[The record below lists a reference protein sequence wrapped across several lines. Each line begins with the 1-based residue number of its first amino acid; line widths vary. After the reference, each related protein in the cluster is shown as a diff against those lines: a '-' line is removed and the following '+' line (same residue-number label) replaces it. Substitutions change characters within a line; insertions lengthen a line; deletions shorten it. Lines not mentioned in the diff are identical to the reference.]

1 MNTFKNIAIRFIT
14 IFSLLFYFTN
24 IKAQILTI
32 DSILK
37 IIEIN
42 NPELQMYDAQIKAL
56 DAYATGAYSFDP
68 PRVGVGF
75 FMTPY
80 NPEMWTQDV
89 MNNQQGMGN
98 FMISAE
104 QMFTNPAKLKANS
117 DYMSNMSGAEF
128 EMKNFARY
136 ELFSMAKMSYYEW
149 VILKKKIRVIN
160 ESESLLNYLIKS
172 TELRYTYGMDK
183 LNAYYKAKGMLGDIQ
198 LMEIMIDQEI
208 SQKRNELNTLL
219 NRSVNTLFEVD
230 STYSIESYEKIMI
243 DTSIISNNRSDY
255 KVISKNI
262 EVLRSKQ
269 IFEYSKRLPDFGIKF
284 DHMVPFG
291 TDPQQFSLMAMVS
304 IPIVPW
310 SSKMYKSSV
319 LGLNFEIDALKAQQQ
334 ILLNEVSGN
343 MQNLKIM
350 LQSKKQQLEL
360 YENNIMPAMKKNYEL
375 SLLAYEQNTEELFMV
390 LDAWQNYKLIQ
401 LSYYDQLMELL
412 ALQIEYEKQLQLPL
426 N

>member
-1 MNTFKNIAIRFIT
+1 MNTCKNTAIRFIT
-14 IFSLLFYFTN
+14 IFSLFFYFN
-24 IKAQILTI
+24 NSKAQILSI
-32 DSILK
+32 DTILK

-42 NPELQMYDAQIKAL
+42 NPELQMYDAQINAL
-56 DAYATGAYSFDP
+56 DAYATGAYALDP
-68 PRVGVGF
+68 PRVGAGF

-80 NPEMWTQDV
+80 NPQMWTQDV

-104 QMFTNPAKLKANS
+104 QMFSNPAKLKANS
-117 DYMSNMSGAEF
+117 DYMSKMSGAEY
-128 EMKNFARY
+128 EMKNFARN

-149 VILKKKIRVIN
+149 IILKKKIKVIN
-160 ESESLLNYLIKS
+160 ESESLLNYLIQS

-198 LMEIMIDQEI
+198 LMKIMIDQEI
-208 SQKRNELNTLL
+208 NQKRNELNTLM
-219 NRSVNTLFEVD
+219 NRSKNTLFEVD
-230 STYSIESYEKIMI
+230 STYAIENYEKIMI

-262 EVLRSKQ
+262 EVLRAKQ
-269 IFEYSKRLPDFGIKF
+269 SLEYSKRLPDFGIKF

-319 LGLNFEIDALKAQQQ
+319 SGLNFEINALEVQQQ

-343 MQNLKIM
+343 IQNLKIM
-350 LQSKKQQLEL
+350 LQSKKQQLEM
-360 YENNIMPAMKKNYEL
+360 YENNIMPVMKKNYEL

-412 ALQIEYEKQLQLPL
+412 TIQIEYEKQLQLPQ

>member
-1 MNTFKNIAIRFIT
+1 
-14 IFSLLFYFTN
+14 
-24 IKAQILTI
+24 
-32 DSILK
+32 
-37 IIEIN
+37 
-42 NPELQMYDAQIKAL
+42 
-56 DAYATGAYSFDP
+56 
-68 PRVGVGF
+68 
-75 FMTPY
+75 
-80 NPEMWTQDV
+80 
-89 MNNQQGMGN
+89 
-98 FMISAE
+98 
-104 QMFTNPAKLKANS
+104 
-117 DYMSNMSGAEF
+117 
-128 EMKNFARY
+128 
-136 ELFSMAKMSYYEW
+136 
-149 VILKKKIRVIN
+149 
-160 ESESLLNYLIKS
+160 
-172 TELRYTYGMDK
+172 
-183 LNAYYKAKGMLGDIQ
+183 
-198 LMEIMIDQEI
+198 MIDQEI

>member
-1 MNTFKNIAIRFIT
+1 
-14 IFSLLFYFTN
+14 
-24 IKAQILTI
+24 
-32 DSILK
+32 
-37 IIEIN
+37 
-42 NPELQMYDAQIKAL
+42 
-56 DAYATGAYSFDP
+56 
-68 PRVGVGF
+68 
-75 FMTPY
+75 MTPY
-80 NPEMWTQDV
+80 NPQMWTQDV